1 MRIILT
7 TFKYTPVNAKRGKHL
22 RDNMPIYEYY
32 CQDCRRRVSV
42 FFRTFSDAS
51 DAAARCPTCSG
62 AHLRRLVSRVAV
74 LKSDDSRLESMA
86 DPSLMNGLESE
97 DPRALASFMRKMSD
111 EMGEPLDDDM
121 HEVVSRLESGESP
134 ESIEESMPEM
144 AGGAP
149 MGGDFGGVDDL

>member
-1 MRIILT
+1 MQ
-7 TFKYTPVNAKRGKHL
+7 GKHL

-42 FFRTFSDAS
+42 FFRSFSTASDAS
-51 DAAARCPTCSG
+51 ARCPTCSG
-62 AHLRRLVSRVAV
+62 ARLRRMVSRVAV

-149 MGGDFGGVDDL
+149 MGGGFGGMDDL

>member
-1 MRIILT
+1 MRIILI
-7 TFKYTPVNAKRGKHL
+7 TFKYTPVNALQGKHL

-42 FFRTFSDAS
+42 FFRTFSAAS
-51 DAAARCPTCSG
+51 DADARCPTCSG
-62 AHLRRLVSRVAV
+62 ARLRRLVSRVAV

-134 ESIEESMPEM
+134 ESIEESMPDM

-149 MGGDFGGVDDL
+149 MGDL

>member
-1 MRIILT
+1 M
-7 TFKYTPVNAKRGKHL
+7 
-22 RDNMPIYEYY
+22 
-32 CQDCRRRVSV
+32 
-42 FFRTFSDAS
+42 
-51 DAAARCPTCSG
+51 
-62 AHLRRLVSRVAV
+62 VSRVAV

-149 MGGDFGGVDDL
+149 MGGGFGGMDDL